1 MHCWGFGCHDGL
13 DSKISSLID
22 ADPDHELSAG
32 MSPPIGTSIRPREGE
47 WWLLQ
52 QHILDRWIQHGPPL
66 DLEGPMLKTDLFDEA
81 SGPHH
86 HLHSLGAKAQPIGM
100 DWDLGVARA
109 AQTRLTHAGIAAQ
122 LVVCDVRALPF
133 AASSLPAA
141 LSLSTLDRFPSTESI
156 VDGLR
161 ELARVVRTGGM
172 LMLTLD
178 NPANPEVL
186 LRARLPSVLVRH
198 LRADAFPL
206 GRTLNPR
213 QAERIFR
220 ELQLEVV
227 SRDYLL
233 HAPRFIGIRV
243 LNWLESRERQATA
256 QWVSRLL
263 GGFEALYKS
272 PLRSFTGHYIGWW
285 LRNVRILE

>member
-1 MHCWGFGCHDGL
+1 L
-13 DSKISSLID
+13 DVEISSLID
-22 ADPDHELSAG
+22 DDPDQEASAG
-32 MSPPIGTSIRPREGE
+32 MSPPSGTSIRPREGE

-52 QHILDRWIQHGPPL
+52 QHILDRWIHREPIL
-66 DLEGPMLKTDLFDEA
+66 ALEGPLLKTDLFDEA

-86 HLHSLGAKAQPIGM
+86 HLRSLGSDARPIGI
-100 DWDLGVARA
+100 DWDLGVART
-109 AQTRLTHAGIAAQ
+109 AQTRLSHAGIPAR
-122 LVVCDVRALPF
+122 LVVCDVRAMPF

-141 LSLSTLDRFPSTESI
+141 LSLSTLDHFPSTESI

-186 LRARLPSVLVRH
+186 LRARLPSVIVSR

-213 QAERIFR
+213 QAESIFR
-220 ELQLEVV
+220 DLQLEVV

-233 HAPRFIGIRV
+233 HAPRFISIRV

-263 GGFEALYKS
+263 RAFEVLSKS

-285 LRNVRILE
+285 LRIARSLDEQTRI